1 MPGFLLGMIVGYV
14 ARDEIRNVVK
24 ETVKTAVA
32 LSEDVVDA
40 VHEGRA
46 TTTPKAAAAP

>member
-1 MPGFLLGMIVGYV
+1 MPGFLVGMLVGYV
-14 ARDEIRNVVK
+14 AREEIRNVVK

-32 LSEDVVDA
+32 LGEDVVDA

-46 TTTPKAAAAP
+46 GTPEAVPAT

>member
-1 MPGFLLGMIVGYV
+1 MPGFLVGMLVGYV
-14 ARDEIRNVVK
+14 AREEIRNVVK

-32 LSEDVVDA
+32 LGEDVVDA

-46 TTTPKAAAAP
+46 GTPEPVPAT

>member
-1 MPGFLLGMIVGYV
+1 MPGFLVGIVIGYV
-14 ARDEIRNVVK
+14 AREEIRNVVK

-32 LSEDVVDA
+32 LGEDVVDA

-46 TTTPKAAAAP
+46 TTPEAAPAS

>member
-1 MPGFLLGMIVGYV
+1 MPGFVLGMVVGYV
-14 ARDEIRNVVK
+14 AREEIRNVVK

-32 LSEDVVDA
+32 LGEDVVDA

-46 TTTPKAAAAP
+46 TTPKPAAAS